1 MIGRFDISF
10 FSPLL
15 CTHVKLLTVIS
26 YSKVVL
32 IDTQPIKEDLLSTY
46 YVVNSALDPG
56 ERREGYIKY
65 VKVHNMS
72 PRSQRF
78 II

>member
-10 FSPLL
+10 FSPLF

-32 IDTQPIKEDLLSTY
+32 IDTQPIKEGLLSTY
-46 YVVNSALDPG
+46 YVVSSALDPG

-65 VKVHNMS
+65 VKVLNMS